1 MDTKQT
7 VKVSFAHIRKTEEGF
22 ALLTMK
28 TTDGPEV
35 EFLLDDLALSI
46 LGITYG
52 AVIDT
57 VKERLE
63 TDENDV
69 RMHDHNCEDHK

>member
-1 MDTKQT
+1 METTDV
-7 VKVSFAHIRKTEEGF
+7 VKVSFASMRNTDEGL

-28 TTDGPEV
+28 TVDGPEV

-52 AVIDT
+52 PVIEAT
-57 VKERLE
+57 KKRL
-63 TDENDV
+63 DADNNDV
-69 RMHDHNCEDHK
+69 RMHHNCEDHK